1 MYAECIETMI
11 SPDEQKVLSSFAQRI
26 PQDDPGA
33 HNNLAIVYY
42 NKGLYTE
49 AIAELEKALK
59 LNPNFVLARNNLEI
73 ILRKTGK
80 LEEKVEHL
88 TQGIESDPHDE
99 NKILELADTY
109 AKLQKYS
116 HAIVYYKKVLDA
128 NPDSYHAHFG
138 FSNTLKYLGK
148 YDDALE
154 EMKQALKIREAHEG
168 YRAIGEIYLRKGVID
183 MAIKNLEEALKFD
196 ENSAE
201 THFLM
206 GLALSEKGRTQDS
219 IKAVKKAISLNP
231 SLATE
236 DTGLPVDIES
246 HRDQWESL
254 KEQLGI
260 PKVTGD
266 SYKIH
271 FNMGMSYRNKGL
283 FDEAEREFNECLKL
297 KEGAAEVYYAVAEAN
312 IYLSRF
318 DEAIRNLQQ
327 AIKRDF
333 DAVRCA
339 NALGVAHIM
348 QGQIGSALEWFE
360 KVLVQDEDEPMALNN
375 VAVAQYVLGDV
386 DKALS
391 NYARSMA
398 AGNSDARFNLA
409 MHYLKNDDY
418 DRTLELLDYKGID
431 VDFLYGLVY
440 MEKGE
445 DEKAMDAF
453 NRVLEVAPHHAG
465 AYYNMGFIA
474 TRLGR
479 YEEGLV
485 HIRKGME
492 IEPNYDNEKYHL
504 SLDPAISEFG
514 PYYVSRSHPVAAEVI
529 DDVLAPQ
536 ATTPDE
542 LLAEAEESLGK
553 NDAVH
558 ALENAGRALAIDP
571 QYYKA
576 ALLKADILFNRGDV
590 NDAIELLENQ
600 HKIQP
605 GVVDL
610 LAALSLMLKKEGRVE
625 EARVKYQELVEIQP
639 DNMTWSNELA
649 DLAYGLGKEDEALES
664 YLRVYEKD
672 RENIGVNLRLLR
684 IYINKKDYDNA
695 HQHIDFLSDATPE
708 NYEYN
713 ILAGIY
719 WAEKQEYDRARG
731 HFDKAI
737 EVDASKPL
745 PYYHRGLLN
754 IHRGAFDDACESW
767 KKALLLSPPQD
778 LADKIKHCLTLTIEL
793 SEILEKEI

>member
-1 MYAECIETMI
+1 MI
-11 SPDEQKVLSSFAQRI
+11 SPDEQKVLSSFAEKI

-49 AIAELEKALK
+49 AITELEKALK

-73 ILRKTGK
+73 ILRKSGK
-80 LEEKVEHL
+80 LEEKVDEL

-109 AKLQKYS
+109 VKLQKYS

-148 YDDALE
+148 YDDALD

-168 YRAIGEIYLRKGVID
+168 YRTIGEIYLRKGVID
-183 MAIKNLEEALKFD
+183 MAIKNLEEALKID

-206 GLALSEKGRTQDS
+206 GLALGERGRREDS
-219 IKAVKKAISLNP
+219 IRAVKKAISLNP

-236 DTGLPVDIES
+236 ETGLPVDIEA
-246 HRDQWESL
+246 HRDQWESI

-260 PKVTGD
+260 PKIAGD

-271 FNMGMSYRNKGL
+271 YNMGMSYRNKGL

-297 KEGAAEVYYAVAEAN
+297 KEGVSEVYYAIAEAD
-312 IYLSRF
+312 IYLHRF
-318 DEAIRNLQQ
+318 DDAIHNLHL
-327 AIKRDF
+327 ALKRDF
-333 DAVRCA
+333 DAIKCA
-339 NALGVAHIM
+339 NALGVAYIM

-360 KVLVQDEDEPMALNN
+360 KVLVQDGDEPMALNN
-375 VAVAQYVLGDV
+375 VAVAQYALGDMA
-386 DKALS
+386 KGLS
-391 NYARSMA
+391 NYEKSIA
-398 AGNSDARFNLA
+398 AGNNDARFNMA
-409 MHYLKNDDY
+409 MHYLKSDEY
-418 DRTLELLDYKGID
+418 DKAFELLNYRSVD
-431 VDFLYGLVY
+431 VDFLKGLIH

-445 DEKAMDAF
+445 DEKALDTF
-453 NRVLEVAPHHAG
+453 NRVLEAVPHHAG
-465 AYYNMGFIA
+465 AYYNLGFIA

-492 IEPNYDNEKYHL
+492 IEPNYDNEKYRL

-514 PYYVSRSHPVAAEVI
+514 PYYIPRSHPAATEVV

-542 LLAEAEESLGK
+542 LLAEAEEYLGS
-553 NDAVH
+553 NEIDH
-558 ALENAGRALAIDP
+558 ALESVDRSLQIDP

-576 ALLKADILFNRGDV
+576 ALLKADILFNRGDTS
-590 NDAIELLENQ
+590 DAIGLLQSHRSMN
-600 HKIQP
+600 P
-605 GVVDL
+605 DTVDL
-610 LAALSLMLKKEGRVE
+610 IAALALMLKKEGRIE
-625 EARVKYQELVEIQP
+625 EARLEYQSLVDIDP
-639 DNMTWSNELA
+639 DNMAWSNEVA
-649 DLAYGLGKEDEALES
+649 DLSYGLGREEEALES
-664 YLRVYEKD
+664 YLKVYEKD

-684 IYINKKDYDNA
+684 IYINKKDYDSA
-695 HQHIDFLSDATPE
+695 RQHLDLLSEVSSDD
-708 NYEYN
+708 YEFN

-719 WAEKQEYDRARG
+719 WAEKQEYDKARG

-745 PYYHRGLLN
+745 PYYHRGLLSV
-754 IHRGAFDDACESW
+754 HKGAFEEACESW

-778 LADKIKHCLTLTIEL
+778 LAEKIRHCLNLTIEL